1 MQPRARRIT
10 RRSRAPV
17 GDVASRRWS
26 LCLAIAA
33 EIEFPPRPAKCGWV
47 VLGVGGHRSR
57 GLMWPSPLRS
67 RLPAQPRL
75 LEVYLA
81 LELAQRVAG
90 HRTLGAELRKRP
102 PLGLDELAPDLAV
115 GVAEVALTGNILVGR
130 GLGLGLC
137 EPHLVKLARTTKRLL
152 RNATLAPELVSP
164 LERCMDHPEARL
176 DGTATRLLALRQT
189 ENAQERR
196 QRKRDRHESPEDG
209 RVAEKNQQF
218 AVRKRVSSCR
228 ERDRQGRGHGNCA
241 SHSCKRD
248 HGQLCPRRHWL
259 AAYGTAGKCTQNE
272 RNRERPNC

>member
-33 EIEFPPRPAKCGWV
+33 EIDFPPRPAKCGWV
-47 VLGVGGHRSR
+47 VFGVGGHRSR
-57 GLMWPSPLRS
+57 GLMWPSRLRS
-67 RLPAQPRL
+67 RLSAQPRL

-81 LELAQRVAG
+81 LELAQRAAG

-102 PLGLDELAPDLAV
+102 PLGLDELASDLAV
-115 GVAEVALTGNILVGR
+115 GIAEVTLTPGILVR
-130 GLGLGLC
+130 RRLGLGLC
-137 EPHLVKLARTTKRLL
+137 EAHLVNLPRTTKGLL

-176 DGTATRLLALRQT
+176 EGTATRLLSLCQT

-196 QRKRDRHESPEDG
+196 QPKRDRHESPENG
-209 RVAEKNQQF
+209 HVAQKNQQL
-218 AVRKRVSSCR
+218 AVRKRISPCR
-228 ERDRQGRGHGNCA
+228 ERDRQGRGHGDCA
-241 SHSCKRD
+241 AHSTKRD
-248 HGQLCPRRHWL
+248 HGQLCP
-259 AAYGTAGKCTQNE
+259 
-272 RNRERPNC
+272 